1 MDGLTLVVASLGLVE
16 GMAII
21 YFLSQ
26 YFFAKRE
33 ILEMGNLLEKERK
46 LREEERAGR
55 INSQLRARTILK
67 ESQLS
72 DGFNFVPIAIVESPF
87 ANRCGTPRQPTLVKA
102 SRGRIKFNSKLIQYE
117 HYKELEQFSHLWVIW
132 IFHENTNT
140 DSQRISAKICPPRLH
155 GEKVYNCNCDSYSP
169 PSSQ

>member
-72 DGFNFVPIAIVESPF
+72 DG
-87 ANRCGTPRQPTLVKA
+87 
-102 SRGRIKFNSKLIQYE
+102 RIKFNSKLIQYE